1 MITCSINNPEIVS
14 LLYSHITAQFK
25 ISSKEGV
32 FKYENYLKSLYKKFA
47 EATSPEVAAKYLQ
60 SVPRLIIDVANTNLS
75 FIDIDVDL
83 SSLRKLSGQYMSDN
97 AINIIIDTLSD
108 KKINLK
114 DIIDRI
120 KSNEIEEE
128 EDDENEPPKPF
139 SKSKRLLTASPLSG
153 TLQTLKS
160 KDPNKKLI
168 IEEDDP
174 GRAHIVKALENI
186 SASQNM
192 EEDVYTVMYQGKKLM
207 FKPFILN
214 DFFTNNESLLD
225 PTTITEVKDSRYL
238 SSQGLSK
245 KNVVQADE
253 KIILVI
259 TDTNGKFLY
268 FDKDGNLAE
277 TGKIVYQF
285 MRNAS
290 VENNKIVVKDF
301 YGKAITIQSAETI
314 YKNTYDPEINGSTA
328 EDQALFLKE
337 IKETLKKESEQ
348 LLALQNKI
356 KNKKNTED
364 LLLPI
369 TNISTGITE
378 NKISDT
384 YKLKELI
391 DSTLFNKESLKTIDA
406 SSKKATISFKN
417 EKVEIDRMKM
427 SDQLAIKIA
436 KVLTNKNLKNKVKL
450 NFVKQ
455 FLFLDSKGNRNF
467 LIKEEGSNLIFKIID
482 KDSKEIIEEL
492 NVSNISDDSIEDY
505 ETKIKNIFFN
515 DPPYLFYNNEF
526 IKGNHVYNDY
536 NTETK
541 EIVQA
546 DYLDLIISLNPNI
559 DFKNISNDV
568 FNFVVNFSAEDVSF
582 DNIKESIES
591 DEVESEL
598 SYDYFL
604 EKARKKIADGFATN
618 SQGFS
623 FNENLSFVLFNVIK
637 TALDKREFDTQE
649 QFTKIINE
657 WTDMSSYN
665 GQPSAITNKQRE
677 FFRSQFLALPKEK
690 VEAKEVKEIK
700 SETDVIQ
707 NTIVPGA
714 ASPTNTDTGIDLD
727 DPIIKGLDR
736 KGFKKEKI
744 TQEQLEDI
752 NTWWNSKALEPL
764 RKVISFRAFL
774 FYRFSNLSKK

>member
-32 FKYENYLKSLYKKFA
+32 FNHENYLKSLYKKFA

-128 EDDENEPPKPF
+128 EDDENEPPEPS

-391 DSTLFNKESLKTIDA
+391 DSKLFNKESLKTIDA

-417 EKVEIDRMKM
+417 EKVEIDR
-427 SDQLAIKIA
+427 
-436 KVLTNKNLKNKVKL
+436 
-450 NFVKQ
+450 
-455 FLFLDSKGNRNF
+455 
-467 LIKEEGSNLIFKIID
+467 
-482 KDSKEIIEEL
+482 
-492 NVSNISDDSIEDY
+492 
-505 ETKIKNIFFN
+505 
-515 DPPYLFYNNEF
+515 
-526 IKGNHVYNDY
+526 
-536 NTETK
+536 
-541 EIVQA
+541 
-546 DYLDLIISLNPNI
+546 
-559 DFKNISNDV
+559 
-568 FNFVVNFSAEDVSF
+568 
-582 DNIKESIES
+582 
-591 DEVESEL
+591 
-598 SYDYFL
+598 
-604 EKARKKIADGFATN
+604 
-618 SQGFS
+618 
-623 FNENLSFVLFNVIK
+623 
-637 TALDKREFDTQE
+637 
-649 QFTKIINE
+649 
-657 WTDMSSYN
+657 
-665 GQPSAITNKQRE
+665 
-677 FFRSQFLALPKEK
+677 
-690 VEAKEVKEIK
+690 
-700 SETDVIQ
+700 
-707 NTIVPGA
+707 TI
-714 ASPTNTDTGIDLD
+714 
-727 DPIIKGLDR
+727 
-736 KGFKKEKI
+736 
-744 TQEQLEDI
+744 
-752 NTWWNSKALEPL
+752 
-764 RKVISFRAFL
+764 
-774 FYRFSNLSKK
+774 